1 MKLLIIE
8 SLVEILE
15 NLDTYSEMLL
25 NNLGIWGAVLSCFL
39 ITIESILPILPL
51 CVFVTFNFITFGNF
65 FGFIISW
72 AFTILGLCFH
82 LCYLE
87 QK

>member
-51 CVFVTFNFITFGNF
+51 CVFVF
-65 FGFIISW
+65 FFFDFYFLSEGERE
-72 AFTILGLCFH
+72 T
-82 LCYLE
+82 E
-87 QK
+87 KDNQRETE